1 MAILEILH
9 YPDNRL
15 RQKCENVEDFDE
27 SLELTVSNMLE
38 TMYDAKGIGLA
49 AIQVN
54 IIKRIIVID
63 VSEKRDNPI
72 VLINPEIIS
81 KKEKIKFEEGC
92 LSVPGF
98 YEQVERYNIIE
109 YVAKGIDGKE
119 YRNKC
124 EGLMAVCVQHEIDHL
139 NGKLF
144 VDYLSVAKR
153 ENAEKQIKKMASEG
167 VKVKREKVP
176 YSI

>member
-72 VLINPEIIS
+72 VLINTEIIS

-124 EGLMAVCVQHEIDHL
+124 EGLMAGCVQHEIDHL
-139 NGKLF
+139 NGVLF
-144 VDYLSVAKR
+144 VDRVTTQDDLKR
-153 ENAEKQIKKMASEG
+153 ELKEHGFRNEDVHALK
-167 VKVKREKVP
+167 
-176 YSI
+176 

>member
-15 RQKCENVEDFDE
+15 RQKCANIEVFDK
-27 SLELTVSNMLE
+27 SLEQIVENMLE

-63 VSEKRDNPI
+63 VSKERNSPLI
-72 VLINPEIIS
+72 LINPEIT
-81 KKEKIKFEEGC
+81 KKNEKIKFEEGC

-98 YEQVERYNIIE
+98 YEKVDRYNAIE
-109 YVAKGIDGKE
+109 YTARDINGKE
-119 YRNKC
+119 YQNKC
-124 EGLMAVCVQHEIDHL
+124 EALLAVCVQHEIDHL

-144 VDYLSVAKR
+144 VDYLSLAKR
-153 ENAEKQIKKMASEG
+153 ENFEKNMKKMISEG
-167 VKVKREKVP
+167 IQTKREKVP

>member
-15 RQKCENVEDFDE
+15 RQKCENVEDFDK
-27 SLELTVSNMLE
+27 SLEVIVGNMLE

-63 VSEKRDNPI
+63 ISEKRNCPI
-72 VLINPEIIS
+72 ILINPEIIS

-98 YEQVERYNIIE
+98 YEEVERYNSIE
-109 YVAKGIDGKE
+109 YVAKDINGKE
-119 YRNKC
+119 YSSKC
-124 EGLMAVCVQHEIDHL
+124 EGLLAVCVQHEIDHL

-144 VDYLSVAKR
+144 VDYLSFAKR
-153 ENAEKQIKKMASEG
+153 ENVEKKIIKMASEG
-167 VKVKREKVP
+167 IKVKREKIP